1 MTVISLPVVAAGL
14 WMLLLA
20 VAAVLPGRRVTGEAI
35 RLRRFPNACYLAVYA
50 GAGDHVRAWV
60 ISPQLYAG
68 LTEYQPVTVT
78 VSPLVGHVHSIH
90 VQGQEV
96 SGTVN
101 A

>member
-1 MTVISLPVVAAGL
+1 
-14 WMLLLA
+14 
-20 VAAVLPGRRVTGEAI
+20 VLPGRRVTGEAI
-35 RLRRFPNACYLAVYA
+35 RLRRFGDACYLAVYT

-60 ISPQLYAG
+60 VSPQLYAG

-90 VQGQEV
+90 VQGQDV